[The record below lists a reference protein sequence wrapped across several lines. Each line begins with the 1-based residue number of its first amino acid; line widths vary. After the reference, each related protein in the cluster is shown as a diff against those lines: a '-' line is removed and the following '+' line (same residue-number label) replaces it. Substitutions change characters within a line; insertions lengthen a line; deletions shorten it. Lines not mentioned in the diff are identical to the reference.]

1 MKVLAKKRVTAAVN
15 GKARDPAIDWMRALS
30 ILYIVGFWHLHNYTS
45 ILPWYH
51 DPPFARLTVMAL
63 ALFTLISGFLA
74 GKAGVAV
81 TGEVLADYYWRRLLR
96 IYPPYLLALIV
107 FMILGLSG
115 AAFLPSALM
124 LNMIVP
130 PPPYTMWFMTMI
142 VLFYIA
148 APFLLVLATKPA
160 KLIAVVGLVWTAL
173 FTLNLLAFN
182 LEDRL
187 LIYLPAFAAGMLL
200 ANHAVAQT
208 AVLVGSAIVAAGG
221 YLISLKAPVL
231 DPDQS
236 LWMVPWAT
244 VSAVFTFVALRHN
257 LPRSRIIEELS
268 LGGYFL
274 YLFHRPIFVVILK
287 VSGAESPLVREV
299 LLVLVALPLAIV
311 FGIVG
316 QRAYDAAVAWLAQG
330 RIRRPVPQPR

>member
-1 MKVLAKKRVTAAVN
+1 LTLLLEKPAATAAN
-15 GKARDPAIDWMRALS
+15 GKLRDAAIDWMRALA

-45 ILPWYH
+45 FIPWYH
-51 DPPFARLTVMAL
+51 NAPFARLTVMAL
-63 ALFTLISGFLA
+63 ALFTVISGFLA
-74 GKAGVAV
+74 GKAGVTV
-81 TGEVLADYYWRRLLR
+81 TGHVLADYYRRRLLR

-130 PPPYTMWFMTMI
+130 PPPYTLWFMTMI

-148 APFLLVLATKPA
+148 APFLLALATRPA
-160 KLIAVVGLVWTAL
+160 RFSAAVGLVWLTLFAL
-173 FTLNLLAFN
+173 GHFTID

-200 ANHAVAQT
+200 ANHAFSRS
-208 AVLVGSAIVAAGG
+208 AVLVGSAVIAAGG
-221 YLISLKAPVL
+221 YLISLKAPAL

-244 VSAVFTFVALRHN
+244 SSAVFTFVALRNN
-257 LPRSRIIEELS
+257 LPRSRIIEKLS

-274 YLFHRPIFVVILK
+274 YLFHRPIFVMVLK
-287 VSGAESPLVREV
+287 VSGAETPLARE
-299 LLVLVALPLAIV
+299 LVLVLGALPLAIA

-316 QRAYDAAVAWLAQG
+316 QRAYDTMLAWLTRGG
-330 RIRRPVPQPR
+330 RRGQVSQPR

>member
-1 MKVLAKKRVTAAVN
+1 
-15 GKARDPAIDWMRALS
+15 MRAIS
-30 ILYIVGFWHLHNYTS
+30 ILYIIGFWHLHNHTDF
-45 ILPWYH
+45 LPWYH
-51 DPPFARLTVMAL
+51 DTPFARLTVLAL

-74 GKAGVAV
+74 GKAGIAV
-81 TGEVLADYYWRRLLR
+81 TGDVLAGYYRRRLLR
-96 IYPPYLLALIV
+96 IYPPYLVALIV

-130 PPPYTMWFMTMI
+130 PPPYTLWFMTMI

-148 APFLLVLATKPA
+148 APFLLMLATRPA
-160 KLIAVVGLVWTAL
+160 RFIALVGAVWMTL
-173 FTLNLLAFN
+173 FVLNRFTFD

-200 ANHAVAQT
+200 ANHAFSKT
-208 AVLVGSAIVAAGG
+208 AVLAVSAMVAFAG
-221 YLISLKAPVL
+221 YLTSLKAPAFN
-231 DPDQS
+231 PDQS

-244 VSAVFTFVALRHN
+244 SSAVFVFVALRNN
-257 LPRSRIIEELS
+257 LPRSLIIEKLS

-274 YLFHRPIFVVILK
+274 YLFHRPIFVVVLK
-287 VSGAESPLVREV
+287 VSGAQNPLARE
-299 LLVLVALPLAIV
+299 LVLVIVALPLAIT

-316 QRAYDAAVAWLAQG
+316 QRAYDAALAWLTQ
-330 RIRRPVPQPR
+330 RRRPRPVSQPQ